1 MPAALV
7 EPVRLTSMPDG
18 AQAYE
23 RVVSDPLAL
32 RALAHPIRQQLL
44 GLVGREGTLTGAEA
58 ARQLDIS
65 QALASHHL
73 RQLAKYGFVE
83 PAEADDQ
90 RARPWRVTATSTYL
104 RPEIAEG
111 REASDVLQ
119 RMAVDQTVQ
128 EFHAWQ
134 QRRSELGDDWVEP
147 TDIANGLLYLTA
159 SELAELRTGIDGLL
173 EPLVARRR
181 IGHHGDRPSDAE
193 PVSFLFLA
201 VPIPR
206 TESGG

>member
-1 MPAALV
+1 MSE
-7 EPVRLTSMPDG
+7 EP
-18 AQAYE
+18 QAYE

-44 GLVGREGTLTGAEA
+44 GLVGREGTITGAEA

-73 RQLAKYGFVE
+73 RQLAKYGFVK
-83 PAEADDQ
+83 PAEAGDH
-90 RARPWRVTATSTYL
+90 RARPWQVTSTSTYL
-104 RPEIAEG
+104 RPEVAEG

-119 RMAVDQTVQ
+119 RMAVERAVQ
-128 EFHAWQ
+128 EFINWQ
-134 QRRSELGDDWVEP
+134 QRRAELGNDWVEP

-159 SELAELRTGIDGLL
+159 AELAELRAGLDAL
-173 EPLVARRR
+173 IEPLVARRR
-181 IGHHGDRPSDAE
+181 VGQHADRPPDAE

-201 VPIPR
+201 IPIPR
-206 TESGG
+206 TEHGG

>member
-1 MPAALV
+1 MSE
-7 EPVRLTSMPDG
+7 EP
-18 AQAYE
+18 QAYE
-23 RVVSDPLAL
+23 RVVSDPLVL

-44 GLVGREGTLTGAEA
+44 GLVGREGTITGAEA

-83 PAEADDQ
+83 PAQAGDH
-90 RARPWRVTATSTYL
+90 RARPWQVTSTSTYL
-104 RPEIAEG
+104 RPEVAEG

-119 RMAVDQTVQ
+119 RMAVERAVQ
-128 EFHAWQ
+128 EFINWQ
-134 QRRSELGDDWVEP
+134 QRRAELGNDWVEP

-159 SELAELRTGIDGLL
+159 AELAELRAGLDAL
-173 EPLVARRR
+173 IEPLVARRR
-181 IGHHGDRPSDAE
+181 VGQHADRPPDAE

-201 VPIPR
+201 IPIPR
-206 TESGG
+206 TEHGG

>member
-1 MPAALV
+1 MSE
-7 EPVRLTSMPDG
+7 EPK
-18 AQAYE
+18 AYE
-23 RVVSDPLAL
+23 RVVSDPLVL

-44 GLVGREGTLTGAEA
+44 GLVGREGTITGAEA

-83 PAEADDQ
+83 PAEAGDH
-90 RARPWRVTATSTYL
+90 RARPWQVTSTSTYL
-104 RPEIAEG
+104 RPEVAEG

-119 RMAVDQTVQ
+119 RMALERAVQ
-128 EFHAWQ
+128 EFINWQ
-134 QRRSELGDDWVEP
+134 QRRAELGNDWVEP

-159 SELAELRTGIDGLL
+159 AELAELRAGLDAL
-173 EPLVARRR
+173 IEPLVARRR
-181 IGHHGDRPSDAE
+181 IGQHADRPPDAE

-201 VPIPR
+201 IPIPR
-206 TESGG
+206 TEHGG

>member
-1 MPAALV
+1 MSE
-7 EPVRLTSMPDG
+7 EP
-18 AQAYE
+18 QAYE
-23 RVVSDPLAL
+23 RVVSDPLVL

-44 GLVGREGTLTGAEA
+44 GLVGREGTITGAEA

-83 PAEADDQ
+83 PAEAGDH
-90 RARPWRVTATSTYL
+90 RARPWQVTSTSTYL
-104 RPEIAEG
+104 RPEVAEG

-119 RMAVDQTVQ
+119 RMALERAVQ
-128 EFHAWQ
+128 EFINWQ
-134 QRRSELGDDWVEP
+134 QRRAELGNDWVEP

-159 SELAELRTGIDGLL
+159 AELAELRAGLDAL
-173 EPLVARRR
+173 IEPLVARRR
-181 IGHHGDRPSDAE
+181 IGQHADRPPDAE

-201 VPIPR
+201 IPIPR
-206 TESGG
+206 TEHGG

>member
-1 MPAALV
+1 MSE
-7 EPVRLTSMPDG
+7 EP
-18 AQAYE
+18 QAYE

-44 GLVGREGTLTGAEA
+44 GLVGREGTITGAEA

-83 PAEADDQ
+83 PAEADDH
-90 RARPWRVTATSTYL
+90 RARPWQVTSTSTYL
-104 RPEIAEG
+104 RPEVAEG

-119 RMAVDQTVQ
+119 RMAVERAVQ
-128 EFHAWQ
+128 EFINWQ
-134 QRRSELGDDWVEP
+134 QRRAELGNDWVEP

-159 SELAELRTGIDGLL
+159 AELAELRAGLDAL
-173 EPLVARRR
+173 IEPLVARRR
-181 IGHHGDRPSDAE
+181 VGQHADRPPDAE

-201 VPIPR
+201 IPIPR
-206 TESGG
+206 TEHGG

>member
-1 MPAALV
+1 MSE
-7 EPVRLTSMPDG
+7 EP
-18 AQAYE
+18 QAYE

-44 GLVGREGTLTGAEA
+44 GLVGREGTITGAEA

-83 PAEADDQ
+83 PAEAGDH
-90 RARPWRVTATSTYL
+90 RARPWQVTSTSTYL
-104 RPEIAEG
+104 RPEVAEG

-119 RMAVDQTVQ
+119 RMAVERAVQ
-128 EFHAWQ
+128 EFINWQ
-134 QRRSELGDDWVEP
+134 QRRAELGNDWVEP

-159 SELAELRTGIDGLL
+159 AELAELRAGLDAL
-173 EPLVARRR
+173 IEPLVARRR
-181 IGHHGDRPSDAE
+181 VGQHADRPPDAE

-201 VPIPR
+201 IPIPR
-206 TESGG
+206 TEHGG

>member
-1 MPAALV
+1 MTGQP
-7 EPVRLTSMPDG
+7 
-18 AQAYE
+18 QAYE

-44 GLVGREGTLTGAEA
+44 GLVGREGTITGAEA
-58 ARQLDIS
+58 ARQLGIS

-83 PAEADDQ
+83 SAETDDH
-90 RARPWRVTATSTYL
+90 RVRPWRVTSTSTYV
-104 RPEIAEG
+104 RPVVAEG
-111 REASDVLQ
+111 RDASDILQ
-119 RMAVDQTVQ
+119 RMAVERAVG
-128 EFHAWQ
+128 EFLDWQ
-134 QRRSELGDDWVEP
+134 QHRAELGDEWIEP

-159 SELAELRTGIDGLL
+159 AELAEFRAALKALI

-181 IGHHGDRPSDAE
+181 VGQHADRPPDAQ

-201 VPIPR
+201 MPIPR
-206 TESGG
+206 TEHGG